1 MAEDFK
7 NRPHYRLDFVKE
19 NTFSILWSVRM
30 TSAKAI
36 IVSTAVIAGFAA
48 LIWLIIAFTPMRR
61 LLPESLSGDLR
72 SRYMETALR
81 LDSLEQTARI
91 NDAYIA
97 NIVAIMRDDLPED
110 SALQLAAAQ
119 VIASDSLLMASESE
133 RQFVREYEE
142 EERFNLSVLSPIAAE
157 GMIFG
162 SPAGSIT
169 KAEAFSTQG
178 MRIITPRNIPA
189 LAVYRGSVVDVS
201 TGSEG
206 LSTVIVQ
213 HPNDFLSIYSGLS
226 DVYVAKGRKV
236 SAAQG
241 LGTGAGDSFT
251 FELWHNGT
259 ALDPQDYISFE

>member
-30 TSAKAI
+30 TSAKVI

-72 SRYMETALR
+72 SRYLETALR

-133 RQFVREYEE
+133 RGLDLVGLGRGLVVE
-142 EERFNLSVLSPIAAE
+142 
-157 GMIFG
+157 
-162 SPAGSIT
+162 
-169 KAEAFSTQG
+169 
-178 MRIITPRNIPA
+178 PR
-189 LAVYRGSVVDVS
+189 LAVDGRASCRERVS
-201 TGSEG
+201 
-206 LSTVIVQ
+206 L
-213 HPNDFLSIYSGLS
+213 
-226 DVYVAKGRKV
+226 
-236 SAAQG
+236 
-241 LGTGAGDSFT
+241 
-251 FELWHNGT
+251 
-259 ALDPQDYISFE
+259 